1 MGALQYRKTR
11 SNTQHEIE
19 ELFIK
24 HLNQLE
30 IRGYQKLQTILSE
43 LIANLKMH
51 TRLKEGAIAGYI
63 NKPQQ
68 MLIFS
73 IVNFDITIRENIKEK
88 NRYIFNNDF
97 DALMWALKKTHT
109 TREEEEFGGLGLYW
123 LTKYT
128 SELNG
133 DFIITSGNS
142 YAEFS
147 VTPYNNI
154 SNNKILNY
162 RKYNL
167 EEYFN
172 GNIITIRIP
181 YIIDK
186 NIQRPNKI
194 NKPVHLW

>member
-1 MGALQYRKTR
+1 MGALQYRKIR

-97 DALMWALKKTHT
+97 DALMWALKKLIQLVKK
-109 TREEEEFGGLGLYW
+109 R
-123 LTKYT
+123 
-128 SELNG
+128 
-133 DFIITSGNS
+133 
-142 YAEFS
+142 
-147 VTPYNNI
+147 
-154 SNNKILNY
+154 
-162 RKYNL
+162 NL
-167 EEYFN
+167 EVTN
-172 GNIITIRIP
+172 S
-181 YIIDK
+181 
-186 NIQRPNKI
+186 
-194 NKPVHLW
+194 